1 MKMGKQ
7 QWLSST
13 QPTALFER
21 GVGVLW
27 GVNMTIT
34 DRLPG
39 ESCMR
44 PALQLVV
51 VGSLLCFT
59 NKDDFSMPQVKMR
72 YVIAVLTLRQVCF
85 RLWTMSCVTA
95 SSEMCRAQRW
105 DLDDSCCAG
114 AIDGVQGQ
122 GWIMGMWQRSNLWVQ
137 AKESVCGLHLD
148 NIETT
153 FPRLRPQVQRKLPR
167 KATRLQAKTLET
179 QQQLRGILSGGV
191 VEKFLQRKTSVCLS
205 TSGGGRHTEVP
216 YRAGFYG
223 DLRKAVTR
231 SGSFS
236 GLISVLPQRRTCVQ
250 PLHPHFFGLPTQS
263 DRHGWTQAANKT
275 RIRRVTTHT
284 GL

>member
-51 VGSLLCFT
+51 VGSLLCYT

-72 YVIAVLTLRQVCF
+72 YVIVVLTLRQVCF

-114 AIDGVQGQ
+114 TIDGVQGQ
-122 GWIMGMWQRSNLWVQ
+122 GWIMGMWQRSNLWAQ
-137 AKESVCGLHLD
+137 AKESVCGLHLN

-167 KATRLQAKTLET
+167 KATAITGKNIGGSTTIAVAFWVVVLWKNFCKGRPRCACLHQEGGDT
-179 QQQLRGILSGGV
+179 Q
-191 VEKFLQRKTSVCLS
+191 
-205 TSGGGRHTEVP
+205 
-216 YRAGFYG
+216 
-223 DLRKAVTR
+223 R
-231 SGSFS
+231 S
-236 GLISVLPQRRTCVQ
+236 P
-250 PLHPHFFGLPTQS
+250 
-263 DRHGWTQAANKT
+263 
-275 RIRRVTTHT
+275 T
-284 GL
+284 GLVSTVTWERP

>member
-21 GVGVLW
+21 SVGVLW

-51 VGSLLCFT
+51 VGSLLCYT

-137 AKESVCGLHLD
+137 AKESVCGLHLN

-179 QQQLRGILSGGV
+179 QQQLRWHFEWWCCGKISAKEDLGV
-191 VEKFLQRKTSVCLS
+191 PI
-205 TSGGGRHTEVP
+205 H
-216 YRAGFYG
+216 
-223 DLRKAVTR
+223 
-231 SGSFS
+231 
-236 GLISVLPQRRTCVQ
+236 
-250 PLHPHFFGLPTQS
+250 
-263 DRHGWTQAANKT
+263 
-275 RIRRVTTHT
+275 IRRGETHRGPLPGWFLRWPEKGRNQVRLFLRPNQRITTKKDMCSAPPPPLLWPPYSIRPAWLDT
-284 GL
+284 GSQ

>member
-51 VGSLLCFT
+51 VGSLLCYT
-59 NKDDFSMPQVKMR
+59 NKDDFLMPQVKMR
-72 YVIAVLTLRQVCF
+72 YVIVVLTLRQVYF

-137 AKESVCGLHLD
+137 AKESVCGFSSEQHWNHVSQVEATSAAQTAQKGNAITGKNIGDSTTIAVAFWVVVLWKNFCKGRPRCACLHQEGGD
-148 NIETT
+148 T
-153 FPRLRPQVQRKLPR
+153 QRSP
-167 KATRLQAKTLET
+167 
-179 QQQLRGILSGGV
+179 
-191 VEKFLQRKTSVCLS
+191 
-205 TSGGGRHTEVP
+205 
-216 YRAGFYG
+216 
-223 DLRKAVTR
+223 
-231 SGSFS
+231 
-236 GLISVLPQRRTCVQ
+236 
-250 PLHPHFFGLPTQS
+250 
-263 DRHGWTQAANKT
+263 
-275 RIRRVTTHT
+275 T
-284 GL
+284 GLVSTVTWERP